1 MNALGLNSYAS
12 DEELENEDQLSH
24 KKKGISGLSSER
36 IDQIDAKIDE
46 DNRELMAIDDFLEET
61 KIEATLLS
69 NNNISESVIEVD
81 SLVSKISEI
90 PAIEVEESGDV
101 SYNRLKELPL
111 PSNKSPNPKTVDK
124 ISEYLELKEINGFN
138 LTENIRGNKN
148 FGNPYIFGKAVE
160 HFQIDEIGSNY
171 PQALFDPHGYRE
183 IDFEANIKK
192 RYSNAIATT
201 SVKISSTTATIQPK
215 PKIPVSTNQKPPLIP
230 GGQIKTMITSTTE
243 APKKRSRWDSSN
255 SLEVLGKAVTEA
267 ASLVSRSSTGT
278 LTTATNTR
286 I

>member
-1 MNALGLNSYAS
+1 LKNYLEIMNALGLNSYAS
-12 DEELENEDQLSH
+12 DEELENEDQQSH
-24 KKKGISGLSSER
+24 KKKGISGLSSEI

-138 LTENIRGNKN
+138 LTEVISKNI
-148 FGNPYIFGKAVE
+148 
-160 HFQIDEIGSNY
+160 S
-171 PQALFDPHGYRE
+171 
-183 IDFEANIKK
+183 
-192 RYSNAIATT
+192 
-201 SVKISSTTATIQPK
+201 
-215 PKIPVSTNQKPPLIP
+215 
-230 GGQIKTMITSTTE
+230 
-243 APKKRSRWDSSN
+243 
-255 SLEVLGKAVTEA
+255 
-267 ASLVSRSSTGT
+267 
-278 LTTATNTR
+278 
-286 I
+286 